1 MAEKPTTPKTLF
13 LPDIPALEK
22 DRKEVIAKTRAAEKT
37 IETKNRLVKERQEK
51 IASIDR
57 RIERIQKLPSTPSTL
72 FHPDISQLLKDKKKL
87 SRQIKAD
94 QTTVKTKTQVVK
106 LLKEKLALIEEMTHA
121 IPG

>member
-51 IASIDR
+51 IASIDL
-57 RIERIQKLPSTPSTL
+57 RIERIQKLPPTPSTL
-72 FHPDISQLLKDKKKL
+72 FHPNISQLLKDKKKL
-87 SRQIKAD
+87 TRQIKAD
-94 QTTVKTKTQVVK
+94 QTTIKTKTQVVK
-106 LLKEKLALIEEMTHA
+106 LLKEKLALIEEMA
-121 IPG
+121 RAMPG